1 MSLRISTAP
10 RGLLARLERSR
21 EALPAEGTPV
31 AWALAVL
38 GGAAIVAI
46 ITWWT
51 WRALHDPGT
60 NDLGLA
66 YEGGQ
71 VNWQSGHPEAL
82 FSWIG
87 TPFLASA
94 MSLVSRV
101 LTIETATKAI
111 TILNLVVT
119 VAVVGYVLRVLRP
132 LLARPAWW
140 VLAFALVSFGPL
152 MSTVWWKQFNIIALA
167 LALCGFELMRRERPG
182 WAGLLIALSVSIKPL
197 AFLLVPVLLVP
208 RTTRRTALISIGWIV
223 VLNFAALGLSA
234 VRAHDA
240 GVLNPYVPL
249 HNFSTKSAFANGW
262 SSDQQN
268 FAPGSLLAQL
278 VGGDNWTVQHLVVYA
293 FVAFLGIAVFD
304 TLRGVGGASWE
315 TFAFTLPLSAMLS
328 TFEWSHYQI
337 LLAPLLVLLYVRF
350 LRDGSSIAPWCGLIV
365 AFLLCSLIWAPYG
378 TSVGAVRALISSKKA
393 QTIHDLYAMCAIAQF
408 AQYILVGAGLLWYA
422 RHWRAPTAG
431 RPSPQETE
439 VARSPGAAESG
450 DRRNEITAL
459 TR

>member
-1 MSLRISTAP
+1 MSLRISVAQ
-10 RGLLARLERSR
+10 RALHARLGRAR
-21 EALPAEGTPV
+21 DRLPARGSPA

-38 GGAAIVAI
+38 GGIALAGIV
-46 ITWWT
+46 TWWT

-71 VNWQSGHPEAL
+71 VNWESGHPEAL

-101 LTIETATKAI
+101 ITIETATKAV
-111 TILNLVVT
+111 TILNLLIT
-119 VAVVGYVLRVLRP
+119 LAVVGYVLRALRS
-132 LLARPAWW
+132 LLSRPAWW

-167 LALCGFELMRRERPG
+167 LALGGFELMRRERAG

-240 GVLNPYVPL
+240 GVLNPFTPL

-278 VGGDNWTVQHLVVYA
+278 VGGDNWTLQHLVVYA
-293 FVAFLGIAVFD
+293 FVILFGIAVFD
-304 TLRGVGGASWE
+304 TLRGIGGSSWE

-408 AQYILVGAGLLWYA
+408 AQYILVGTGLLWYA
-422 RHWRAPTAG
+422 RRWRAPVTGGRGPQQAAAQRPQDAAG
-431 RPSPQETE
+431 SVDRGDE
-439 VARSPGAAESG
+439 VA
-450 DRRNEITAL
+450 AL
-459 TR
+459 AR